1 MRVSKK
7 IFGNLGRILLVE
19 VKIEKVDFVLINIY
33 NANWE
38 PAQIQILSDLCNNL
52 HGVEDV
58 EIKNIGLGGDLV
70 YFFILTV
77 MF

>member
-1 MRVSKK
+1 M
-7 IFGNLGRILLVE
+7 
-19 VKIEKVDFVLINIY
+19 KIEEVDFVLINIY
-33 NANWE
+33 NANRE
-38 PAQIQILSDLCNNL
+38 PAQTQILSGLCNNL

-70 YFFILTV
+70 YFFILTL

>member
-1 MRVSKK
+1 M
-7 IFGNLGRILLVE
+7 
-19 VKIEKVDFVLINIY
+19 KIEKVDFVLINIY

>member
-1 MRVSKK
+1 MKK
-7 IFGNLGRILLVE
+7 KKATLPLNSTSHF
-19 VKIEKVDFVLINIY
+19 Y
-33 NANWE
+33 NTNRE
-38 PAQIQILSDLCNNL
+38 PVQTQILSGLCNNL

-70 YFFILTV
+70 YFFILTL

>member
-1 MRVSKK
+1 M
-7 IFGNLGRILLVE
+7 
-19 VKIEKVDFVLINIY
+19 KIEEVDFVLINIY
-33 NANWE
+33 NTNRE
-38 PAQIQILSDLCNNL
+38 PVQTQILSGLCNNL

-70 YFFILTV
+70 YFFILTL